1 MTVSMSFW
9 MSGPKFCVR
18 QMRRGYVELERPSA
32 RRVPQSPPT
41 HTREAARSVDARMW
55 PQRARPSF
63 SACRSSAP
71 SRARQRTSE
80 ILGLSTKPKERARAD
95 TCHHRCLG
103 SGGERAWERTYL
115 DARRVAAGFW
125 VEVAALAFVRVAVH
139 DRDDEVA
146 LEVLKDKGKRQ
157 RAERG
162 RSGSQGTIS

>member
-1 MTVSMSFW
+1 M
-9 MSGPKFCVR
+9 
-18 QMRRGYVELERPSA
+18 
-32 RRVPQSPPT
+32 
-41 HTREAARSVDARMW
+41 
-55 PQRARPSF
+55 
-63 SACRSSAP
+63 
-71 SRARQRTSE
+71 
-80 ILGLSTKPKERARAD
+80 LGF
-95 TCHHRCLG
+95 
-103 SGGERAWERTYL
+103 GGERAWERTYL